1 MSATKTL
8 FICMGS
14 ACHQIGVYEVIK
26 VLQQLIV
33 EFSLTENLELKG
45 AFCLGACAKGI
56 VLKIDD
62 HLITEVNQKNVRS
75 KFLNEVVPM
84 VQKEGVS

>member
-33 EFSLTENLELKG
+33 EFSLNENLELKG

>member
-14 ACHQIGVYEVIK
+14 ACHQIGVYDVIK
-26 VLQQLIV
+26 IIQQLII
-33 EFSLTENLELKG
+33 EMDLSDSLELKG

-56 VLKIDD
+56 VMKIDN
-62 HLITEVNQKNVRS
+62 HLITEVNRKNARS
-75 KFLNEVVPM
+75 KFMDEVIPM
-84 VQKEGVS
+84 IQRESVS